1 MAEKKEKLGFSG
13 TEESALG
20 NSLVVQRL
28 GLCALTARVWGS
40 ILGQGTKKKKC
51 CSLQGK
57 TAFAFLKRT
66 GTSLFEESRHIKLP
80 PDLQS
85 HTSICS
91 LVRRQRGKEATS

>member
-1 MAEKKEKLGFSG
+1 MRFSG

-28 GLCALTARVWGS
+28 GLCTFTARVWGS
-40 ILGQGTKKKKC
+40 IPGRETKKKKC

-66 GTSLFEESRHIKLP
+66 GISHFEESFLKRVGTLNCP
-80 PDLQS
+80 
-85 HTSICS
+85 
-91 LVRRQRGKEATS
+91 

>member
-1 MAEKKEKLGFSG
+1 MAEKKEKVQFSG

-20 NSLVVQRL
+20 NSLVAKWL

-40 ILGQGTKKKKC
+40 IPGWGTKKKKKC

-66 GTSLFEESRHIKLP
+66 GTSLFEES
-80 PDLQS
+80 
-85 HTSICS
+85 CYCCCC
-91 LVRRQRGKEATS
+91 